1 VDQAATPPGPSR
13 RRNGLI
19 AVLATVLVLAVAV
32 VGVVVVRPGPVAKWL
47 GGGAAAPGAS
57 PDPAGPTPSPVLA
70 PATTN
75 APMPT
80 PAGVRA
86 AIDSLVTGSGL
97 GNRVNVAVADVA
109 TGQSLYDHGAAVP
122 TVPASTTKLV
132 TAIAALAA
140 RGPAYRITTRVVA
153 GSAPGEVVLVGGGD
167 PTLAAN
173 ATSFYPGAARL
184 DQLASQV
191 KQALGGAS
199 PTKVTIDSTLYS
211 GPALE
216 PGWDA
221 DISGYGAPVTAL
233 MIDGARSDPKA
244 QPGFAVRVAN
254 PDLAAGQAFARALG
268 LPAAAVNAVARG
280 TAPPPAS
287 ATGTPTGGAANPAP
301 GTTLGQV
308 ESPPMIRLVEFML
321 EHSDNMVAEALA
333 RQVALAR
340 GKPASFA
347 GAAAATRDVLAELG
361 LPFGSSVLA
370 DGSGLS
376 RTNRIAP
383 SLLVSLLA
391 LAGNGSRPELA
402 GLFGGLPV
410 GGWSGSLNTRYRPT
424 ASGSAAGAGVVR
436 AKTGTLLGVN
446 AISGVLTTTDGRLLA
461 FAILADQVPL
471 GQYEAQSRLD
481 KIVGALA
488 SCGCR

>member
-1 VDQAATPPGPSR
+1 
-13 RRNGLI
+13 
-19 AVLATVLVLAVAV
+19 
-32 VGVVVVRPGPVAKWL
+32 VAKWL
-47 GGGAAAPGAS
+47 GGGTAPSVNA
-57 PDPAGPTPSPVLA
+57 DPAEPAPKPVLA
-70 PATTN
+70 GAAATT

-80 PAGVRA
+80 AAGVRA
-86 AIDSLVTGSGL
+86 AIDALVTGSGL
-97 GNRVNVAVADVA
+97 GNRVDVAVLDVA

-132 TAIAALAA
+132 TAVAALAA
-140 RGPAYRITTRVVA
+140 RGPAYRIATRVVA

-173 ATSFYPGAARL
+173 ATGFYPGAARL

-191 KQALGGAS
+191 KQALGGAT
-199 PTKVTIDSTLYS
+199 PTKITIDTTLYS
-211 GPALE
+211 GPTLE

-233 MIDGARSDPKA
+233 MLDGARADPKA
-244 QPGFAVRVAN
+244 QPGFAVRVGN
-254 PDLAAGQAFARALG
+254 PEIAAGQAFARALG

-280 TAPPPAS
+280 TAPPAAAAS
-287 ATGTPTGGAANPAP
+287 GTPTGGAANAAP

-347 GAAAATRDVLAELG
+347 GGAAATRDVLTQLG

-383 SLLVSLLA
+383 SLLVGLLA

-436 AKTGTLLGVN
+436 AKTGTLAGVN
-446 AISGVLTTTDGRLLA
+446 AISGVVTTTDGRLLA

-471 GQYEAQSRLD
+471 GQYDAQPRLD

-488 SCGCR
+488 SCGCG